1 MRPEPV
7 YSVFAA
13 IGPAFLP
20 SFPAPRNRA
29 NLFHSQSRAANKFM
43 NIRYLRALTAHPL
56 HTQPIRRRSSETTK
70 RQVIEN
76 KWRGRRGS
84 NPRPPT

>member
-29 NLFHSQSRAANKFM
+29 NLRAANKFM
-43 NIRYLRALTAHPL
+43 NIRYLRALL
-56 HTQPIRRRSSETTK
+56 HTHCTYSRSGEDQAK
-70 RQVIEN
+70 Q
-76 KWRGRRGS
+76 RRGK
-84 NPRPPT
+84 